1 MNIKLV
7 KLTHEYK
14 QQLTDMM
21 DEWLAVEQDFSP
33 YAIRKS
39 DYHDFDNY
47 LENLELKRH
56 EMVLFQILRFSVWIW
71 IATSLLVLSIYVII

>member
-39 DYHDFDNY
+39 DYHDFDSY
-47 LENLELKRH
+47 LENLELKEARYARGAD
-56 EMVLFQILRFSVWIW
+56 ILGMEFVRVSDEK
-71 IATSLLVLSIYVII
+71 AMRLR

>member
-21 DEWLAVEQDFSP
+21 DEWLAVEQDFS
-33 YAIRKS
+33 R
-39 DYHDFDNY
+39 
-47 LENLELKRH
+47 
-56 EMVLFQILRFSVWIW
+56 MRFAKVITMTLTIIW
-71 IATSLLVLSIYVII
+71 KIWN

>member
-47 LENLELKRH
+47 LENLEK
-56 EMVLFQILRFSVWIW
+56 
-71 IATSLLVLSIYVII
+71 

>member
-47 LENLELKRH
+47 LENLELKEARDGL
-56 EMVLFQILRFSVWIW
+56 VPVWIW
-71 IATSLLVLSIYVII
+71 IATSLLVLSIYAII

>member
-33 YAIRKS
+33 YAIRK
-39 DYHDFDNY
+39 
-47 LENLELKRH
+47 
-56 EMVLFQILRFSVWIW
+56 
-71 IATSLLVLSIYVII
+71 VIIMTLTIIWKIWN

>member
-39 DYHDFDNY
+39 DYHDFDNCT
-47 LENLELKRH
+47 K
-56 EMVLFQILRFSVWIW
+56 IW
-71 IATSLLVLSIYVII
+71 KIWN